1 MKAYINE
8 VDWADEG
15 DIFFFSLAS
24 EEKLQAMKELIDI
37 YDEFELLDIE
47 EMYWGTN
54 EAFEFGGNDFIQ
66 FIDEAVDITDEELAV
81 FNKFGVTGF
90 DIYDRIEAALYKWLF
105 RREYQWK
112 TGPRNYIPEWI
123 TQEDLDRIKPVFLKI
138 FEQKEWD
145 RVQTLFNEQNSDDF
159 KRNCKI
165 S

>member
-15 DIFFFSLAS
+15 DIFFFSVES
-24 EEKLQAMKELIDI
+24 EERLQAMKELISI
-37 YDEFELLDIE
+37 YDELELLGIE

-54 EAFEFGGNDFIQ
+54 ESFEFGGNDFIQ

-81 FNKFGVTGF
+81 FNKFGVSGF
-90 DIYDRIEAALYKWLF
+90 DIYDRIADALLGWLIVHKY
-105 RREYQWK
+105 EWK
-112 TGPRNYIPEWI
+112 VGSRTYIPEWI
-123 TQEDLDRIKPVFLKI
+123 TQEDLDRIKPVFLEI
-138 FEQKEWD
+138 YEQEEWN

-159 KRNCKI
+159 KGNCKI